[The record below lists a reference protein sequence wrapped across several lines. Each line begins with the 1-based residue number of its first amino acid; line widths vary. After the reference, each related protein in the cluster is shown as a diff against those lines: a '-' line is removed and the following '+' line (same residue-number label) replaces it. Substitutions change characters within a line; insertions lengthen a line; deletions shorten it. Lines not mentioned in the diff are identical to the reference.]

1 MLFDL
6 LIQSTLLLYL
16 IAQEK
21 GTPMTSC
28 TRLSWKAL
36 KHTFLLV
43 VLGTLIACT
52 TTINGNISI
61 NSGSALAMVSPEAVG
76 MDSERLNRVKNAMQG
91 LVDEGLLAGAVTIAA
106 RDNKVMHFESVG
118 YRDLESRAVMT
129 NDTLFRIYSMSK
141 PVTGVA
147 LMSLYEEGKFK
158 LSDPVEQYIP
168 EMANLQVYTGTNA
181 DGSMMTTDANHK
193 MTIRELMSH
202 TGGLSYGIFSQ
213 SPVDTAYLEA
223 GIGDAAAAGILPPN
237 ESGQD
242 FVRKLGQIPLKSQP
256 GSQWEYS
263 VSVDVQG
270 YLVEV
275 LSGQKFS
282 EFLEERIFSPLDMH
296 DTAFFV
302 PEEKLNRFSQ
312 MYVYGEDGALTP
324 SEMFP
329 GADFTNP
336 PAFESGGAGLISSA
350 SDYMR
355 FSQMLL
361 NGGELDGARILAPL
375 TVALMH
381 RDQTP
386 KAMAE
391 SGLDQTGTAFGLD
404 FAVILDPVE
413 AESYSKGEYY
423 WGGAAGTWFWIDP
436 VEDIVFVGMIQAAG
450 ALTPDVRGT
459 SRRLLYQAIMEP
471 KGI

>member
-1 MLFDL
+1 
-6 LIQSTLLLYL
+6 
-16 IAQEK
+16 
-21 GTPMTSC
+21 MTSF
-28 TRLSWKAL
+28 TRLSLKTL
-36 KHTFLLV
+36 KHTLLFV
-43 VLGTLIACT
+43 VLSTLIACT
-52 TTINGNISI
+52 TAISGNISV
-61 NSGSALAMVSPEAVG
+61 NTGTALAMVSPETVG
-76 MDSERLNRVKNAMQG
+76 MDSERLNRVTAAMQS
-91 LVDEGLLAGAVTIAA
+91 LVDEGLLSGAVTIAA

-118 YRDLESRAVMT
+118 YRDLESRALMM

-147 LMSLYEEGKFK
+147 LMALYEEGKFK
-158 LSDPVEQYIP
+158 LSDPVEMYIP
-168 EMANLQVYTGTNA
+168 QMKDLRVYTGTDA
-181 DGSMMTTDANHK
+181 DGSMTTEDANHK

-213 SPVDTAYLEA
+213 SPVDSAYLAA
-223 GIGDAAAAGILPPN
+223 GIGAAAAAGILAPN
-237 ESGQD
+237 ETGRD

-275 LSGQKFS
+275 LSGQKFG
-282 EFLEERIFSPLDMH
+282 EFLDERIFAPLKMQ
-296 DTAFFV
+296 DTAFSV

-312 MYVYGEDGALTP
+312 MYAYSEGGALVP
-324 SEMFP
+324 GELFP
-329 GADFTNP
+329 GTDFTKAP
-336 PAFESGGAGLISSA
+336 SFESGGAGLVSTA
-350 SDYMR
+350 ADYMR

-361 NGGELDGARILAPL
+361 NGGELDGERILAPL
-375 TVALMH
+375 TVELMH

-391 SGLDQTGTAFGLD
+391 SALDQQGTAFGLD

-436 VEDIVFVGMIQAAG
+436 VEDIVFVGMIQVAG
-450 ALTPDVRGT
+450 PLTPDVRGS

>member
-1 MLFDL
+1 
-6 LIQSTLLLYL
+6 
-16 IAQEK
+16 
-21 GTPMTSC
+21 MTSFI
-28 TRLSWKAL
+28 RLNSKAL
-36 KHTFLLV
+36 KHTLLFV
-43 VLGTLIACT
+43 ALSTLIACT
-52 TTINGNISI
+52 ATISGNMPIGT
-61 NSGSALAMVSPEAVG
+61 GSDLAMVSPEAVG
-76 MDSERLNRVKNAMQG
+76 MDSERLNRVTAAMQSF
-91 LVDEGLLAGAVTIAA
+91 VDKGLLAGAVTIAA

-118 YRDLESRAVMT
+118 YRDLESRALMT

-147 LMSLYEEGKFK
+147 LMALYEEGRFK
-158 LSDPVEQYIP
+158 LSDPVEMYIP
-168 EMANLQVYTGTNA
+168 QMKDLQVYTGTNA
-181 DGSMMTTDANHK
+181 DGNMTTENANHK

-213 SPVDTAYLEA
+213 SPVDSAYLAA
-223 GIGDAAAAGILPPN
+223 GLGAAAAAGILAPN
-237 ESGQD
+237 ETGRD

-275 LSGQKFS
+275 LSGQKFG
-282 EFLEERIFSPLDMH
+282 EFLEERIFTPLNMK
-296 DTAFFV
+296 DTAFYV
-302 PEEKLNRFSQ
+302 PEEKLSRFSQ
-312 MYVYGEDGALTP
+312 MYSYSEGGALAP
-324 SEMFP
+324 SELFS
-329 GADFTNP
+329 GVDFTKA
-336 PAFESGGAGLISSA
+336 PAFESGGAGLVSTA
-350 SDYMR
+350 ADYMR

-361 NGGELDGARILAPL
+361 NGGELDGERILAPL
-375 TVALMH
+375 TVELMH

-391 SGLDQTGTAFGLD
+391 SALDQRGTAFGLD

-423 WGGAAGTWFWIDP
+423 WGGVAGTWFWIDP
-436 VEDIVFVGMIQAAG
+436 VEDIVFVGMIQVAG
-450 ALTPDVRGT
+450 QLRPDVRST

>member
-1 MLFDL
+1 
-6 LIQSTLLLYL
+6 
-16 IAQEK
+16 
-21 GTPMTSC
+21 MTS
-28 TRLSWKAL
+28 RAISGSRAL
-36 KHTFLLV
+36 KHTLLFLL
-43 VLGTLIACT
+43 LGTLIACT
-52 TTINGNISI
+52 TTISGNISVT
-61 NSGSALAMVSPEAVG
+61 SGSALAKVSPEAVG
-76 MDSERLNRVKNAMQG
+76 MDSERLDRVTGAMQS
-91 LVDEGLLAGAVTIAA
+91 LVDEGLLAGAVTMAS

-118 YRDLESRAVMT
+118 YRNLESGALMT

-147 LMSLYEEGKFK
+147 LMTLYEEGKFK
-158 LSDPVEQYIP
+158 LSDPVEMYIP
-168 EMANLQVYTGTNA
+168 EMKDLQVYAGTNA
-181 DGSMMTTDANHK
+181 DGSMMTVDANHK

-213 SPVDTAYLEA
+213 SSVDTAYLEA
-223 GIGDAAAAGILPPN
+223 GIGAAAAAGILEPN
-237 ESGQD
+237 ETGRD

-282 EFLEERIFSPLDMH
+282 EFLEERIFSPLNMQ
-296 DTAFFV
+296 DTAFYV

-312 MYVYGEDGALTP
+312 MYVYGEGGELTAN
-324 SEMFP
+324 ELFD
-329 GADFTNP
+329 GADFTTP
-336 PAFESGGAGLISSA
+336 PAFESGGAGLVSTA
-350 SDYMR
+350 TDYMR

-361 NGGELDGARILAPL
+361 NGGELDGVRILAPL
-375 TVALMH
+375 TVDLMH

-386 KAMAE
+386 KAMAD
-391 SGLDQTGTAFGLD
+391 SGLDQQGTAFGLD

-450 ALTPDVRGT
+450 TLTPDVRGT
-459 SRRLLYQAIMEP
+459 SRRLLYQAIMDP

>member
-1 MLFDL
+1 
-6 LIQSTLLLYL
+6 
-16 IAQEK
+16 
-21 GTPMTSC
+21 MTSFV
-28 TRLSWKAL
+28 RLNSKAL
-36 KHTFLLV
+36 KHTLLFV
-43 VLGTLIACT
+43 VLSTLIACAT
-52 TTINGNISI
+52 SVSVDMSISM
-61 NSGSALAMVSPEAVG
+61 GSDLAMVSPEAVG
-76 MDSERLNRVKNAMQG
+76 MDSERLNRVTAAMEN

-118 YRDLESRAVMT
+118 YRDLESRALMT

-147 LMSLYEEGKFK
+147 LMALYEEGKFK
-158 LSDPVEQYIP
+158 LSDPVEMYIP
-168 EMANLQVYTGTNA
+168 QMKDLQVYTGTNA
-181 DGSMMTTDANHK
+181 DGSMTTEDANHK

-213 SPVDTAYLEA
+213 STGDSAYLAA
-223 GIGDAAAAGILPPN
+223 GIGAAAAAGILAPN
-237 ESGQD
+237 ETGRD

-275 LSGQKFS
+275 LSGQKFG
-282 EFLEERIFSPLDMH
+282 EFLEERIFTPLKME
-296 DTAFFV
+296 DTAFYV
-302 PEEKLNRFSQ
+302 PEEKLSRFSQ
-312 MYVYGEDGALTP
+312 NYTYSEEGALAP
-324 SEMFP
+324 SELFP
-329 GADFTNP
+329 GADFTKA
-336 PAFESGGAGLISSA
+336 PAFESGGAGLVSTA
-350 SDYMR
+350 ADYMR

-361 NGGELDGARILAPL
+361 NGGELDGERILAPL
-375 TVALMH
+375 TVELMH

-391 SGLDQTGTAFGLD
+391 SALDQQGTAFGLD

-436 VEDIVFVGMIQAAG
+436 VEDIVFVGMIQVAG
-450 ALTPDVRGT
+450 PLTPDVRGT

>member
-1 MLFDL
+1 
-6 LIQSTLLLYL
+6 
-16 IAQEK
+16 
-21 GTPMTSC
+21 MTSF
-28 TRLSWKAL
+28 TRLSLKTL
-36 KHTFLLV
+36 KHTLLFV
-43 VLGTLIACT
+43 VLSTLIACT
-52 TTINGNISI
+52 TAIGGSISV
-61 NSGSALAMVSPEAVG
+61 STGSTLAMVSPEAVG
-76 MDSERLNRVKNAMQG
+76 MDSERLNRVTAAMEN

-106 RDNKVMHFESVG
+106 RDNKVVHFESVG
-118 YRDLESRAVMT
+118 YRNLESRALMT

-147 LMSLYEEGKFK
+147 LMALYEEGKFK
-158 LSDPVEQYIP
+158 LSDPVEMYIP
-168 EMANLQVYTGTNA
+168 QMKDLQVYTGTNA
-181 DGSMMTTDANHK
+181 DGSMTTEDANHK

-202 TGGLSYGIFSQ
+202 TGGLSLACCS
-213 SPVDTAYLEA
+213 SPGDAA
-223 GIGDAAAAGILPPN
+223 GAAAAAGILAPN
-237 ESGQD
+237 ETGRD

-275 LSGQKFS
+275 LSGQKFG
-282 EFLEERIFSPLDMH
+282 EFLEERIFTPLNME
-296 DTAFFV
+296 DTAFSV

-312 MYVYGEDGALTP
+312 MYAYSEGGALVP
-324 SEMFP
+324 SELFP
-329 GADFTNP
+329 GTDFTKA
-336 PAFESGGAGLISSA
+336 PAFESGGAGLVSTA
-350 SDYMR
+350 ADYMR

-361 NGGELDGARILAPL
+361 NGGELDGVRILSPK
-375 TVALMH
+375 TVELMH

-391 SGLDQTGTAFGLD
+391 SALDQQGTAFGLD

-436 VEDIVFVGMIQAAG
+436 VEDIVFVGMIQVAG

>member
-1 MLFDL
+1 
-6 LIQSTLLLYL
+6 
-16 IAQEK
+16 
-21 GTPMTSC
+21 MTSYVISGS
-28 TRLSWKAL
+28 RAL
-36 KHTFLLV
+36 KHALLFLL
-43 VLGTLIACT
+43 LGTLIACT
-52 TTINGNISI
+52 TTISGNISVT
-61 NSGSALAMVSPEAVG
+61 SGSALAKVSPEAVG
-76 MDSERLNRVKNAMQG
+76 MDSERLDRVTAAMQS

-118 YRDLESRAVMT
+118 YRDLESGALMT

-147 LMSLYEEGKFK
+147 LMTLYEEGKFK
-158 LSDPVEQYIP
+158 LSDPVEMYIP
-168 EMANLQVYTGTNA
+168 EMKDLQVYAGTNA
-181 DGSMMTTDANHK
+181 DGSMMTVDANHK

-213 SPVDTAYLEA
+213 SSVDTAYLEA
-223 GIGDAAAAGILPPN
+223 GIGAAAAAGVLGPN
-237 ESGQD
+237 ETGRD

-282 EFLEERIFSPLDMH
+282 EFLEERIFSPLNMR
-296 DTAFFV
+296 DTAFYV

-312 MYVYGEDGALTP
+312 MYAYGEGGELTP
-324 SEMFP
+324 SELFD
-329 GADFTNP
+329 GTDFTTP
-336 PAFESGGAGLISSA
+336 PAFESGGAGLVSTA
-350 SDYMR
+350 TDYMR

-361 NGGELDGARILAPL
+361 NGGELDGVRILAPL
-375 TVALMH
+375 TVDLMH

-391 SGLDQTGTAFGLD
+391 SGLDQQGTAFGLD